1 MSHPACPSRFPSGLI
16 MTLGLIAGAAC
27 AAPAPGASLCERGQ
41 RQSPIDI
48 SAPQRRALPPL
59 QANYR
64 PAPLRAVN
72 DGHTVRLRFSGAG
85 GLDEGHE
92 RLALQQI
99 HFHTPGG
106 DRLAGEEFPMALHL
120 LHRSRAGQLVPVVVL
135 YRLGAESAALAGLL
149 DHLPGQPGQTQVR
162 PEVPVDPARLLP
174 SRLGYYTYDGSVT
187 DTPCTEG
194 VRWIVL
200 KTPMT
205 LSAPQLARLQRLFPP
220 NARPVQPLNGRVVGE
235 SP

>member
-1 MSHPACPSRFPSGLI
+1 MISFRPIACLLMTGLV
-16 MTLGLIAGAAC
+16 AC
-27 AAPAPGASLCERGQ
+27 AAAANPVQGSSLCERGQ

-48 SAPQRRALPPL
+48 TTTQRRALPPL
-59 QANYR
+59 AASYR
-64 PAPLRAVN
+64 AVPLRAVN

-85 GLDEGHE
+85 GLDEGRE
-92 RLALQQI
+92 RLTLQQI

-106 DRLAGEEFPMALHL
+106 DRIAGEDFPMALHL

-135 YRLGAESAALAGLL
+135 YRLGAESAALAELL
-149 DHLPGQPGQTQVR
+149 DHLPGQPGQERAR
-162 PEVPVDPARLLP
+162 PDVSVDPARLLP
-174 SRLGYYTYDGSVT
+174 PRLGYYTYDGSVT
-187 DTPCTEG
+187 DVPCTEG

-205 LSAPQLARLQRLFPP
+205 LSAPQLARLQRLFAP
-220 NARPVQPLNGRVVGE
+220 NARAVQPLNGRVVGE